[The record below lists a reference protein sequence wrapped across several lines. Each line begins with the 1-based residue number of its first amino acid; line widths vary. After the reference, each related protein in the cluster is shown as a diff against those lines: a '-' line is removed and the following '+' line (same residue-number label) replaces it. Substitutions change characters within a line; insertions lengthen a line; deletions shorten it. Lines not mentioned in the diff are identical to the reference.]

1 MPTTFDPFVVGLVL
15 LAALMHASWN
25 AIIKTG
31 SDGLLM
37 FVLLKAP
44 TMVIGAVVLA
54 IVGLPNLAS
63 VPYAIGSAAGFAA
76 YCFLLIWAYRVGD
89 LNFVYPVA
97 RGSAPLGVALLSG
110 LLIGERMSG
119 PGLGR
124 ILVISAG
131 IAALAYQPRTVARH
145 IPDFLRAA
153 SVGLCIAVYTLFD
166 GVGARISGN
175 VLGYTAMLNI
185 FSGVPLVAAAFFM
198 RGGETVDF
206 LRREWKAGIVGGVM
220 MFTAYAIVIYAL
232 TLTQMALVA
241 ALRETSVIFAAVIGS
256 VLLKEPLGAKRI
268 LAATVIAGGII
279 LLALSG

>member
-1 MPTTFDPFVVGLVL
+1 
-15 LAALMHASWN
+15 
-25 AIIKTG
+25 
-31 SDGLLM
+31 
-37 FVLLKAP
+37 
-44 TMVIGAVVLA
+44 
-54 IVGLPNLAS
+54 
-63 VPYAIGSAAGFAA
+63 
-76 YCFLLIWAYRVGD
+76 
-89 LNFVYPVA
+89 
-97 RGSAPLGVALLSG
+97 
-110 LLIGERMSG
+110 
-119 PGLGR
+119 
-124 ILVISAG
+124 
-131 IAALAYQPRTVARH
+131 
-145 IPDFLRAA
+145 
-153 SVGLCIAVYTLFD
+153 
-166 GVGARISGN
+166 
-175 VLGYTAMLNI
+175 MLNI